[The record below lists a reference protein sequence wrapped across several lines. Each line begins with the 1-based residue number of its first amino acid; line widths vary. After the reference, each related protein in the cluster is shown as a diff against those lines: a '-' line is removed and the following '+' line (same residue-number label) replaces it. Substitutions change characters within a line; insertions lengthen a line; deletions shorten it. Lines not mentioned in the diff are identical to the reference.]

1 MPMASTISNAT
12 LKVVLNESVTLNGK
26 EYGSRVAYDVSGV
39 NEVSQRIFSVPTS
52 QITIMNLD
60 TTVGAGTF
68 LPSAIKYCRVSNLDD
83 ENYVRLTFLSGSS
96 NQFDVK
102 LDPNRT
108 FVFTNGKISG
118 SNSAAAFNAYVD
130 FTSLKAISDAE
141 TVDIELFVASS

>member
-1 MPMASTISNAT
+1 MASTISNAT

-26 EYGSRVAYDVSGV
+26 EYGSRVSYDVSGV
-39 NEVSQRIFSVPTS
+39 NEVSQRIFTVPTS
-52 QITIMNLD
+52 QITIMNLA

-68 LPSAIKYCRVSNLDD
+68 LPSAVKYCRVSNLDD
-83 ENYVRLTFLSGSS
+83 ENYVRLTFQSGSA

-118 SNSAAAFNAYVD
+118 SNSGGTFDAYVD
-130 FTSLKAISDAE
+130 FTSLKAVANSE
-141 TVDIELFVASS
+141 SVDIELFVASS